1 MSKNAHQTQLPA
13 TPFVLTISVTR
24 FGVSAEK
31 VVATIEI
38 PSSHHGIFLP
48 DKKNSVT
55 SLPDF
60 FETKTPI
67 KSDMTKKPEII
78 TQSMFSSCMLKVYLS
93 VKFVRLIRS
102 SKYIIILFFSII
114 FIGIGNAQD
123 NSTGNMDIPFT
134 PMDTESN
141 RSLLNQE
148 NNENPYLKK
157 FQENDKKDFF
167 PDANVEEKNPERFIN
182 SNEFYL
188 SRLNKKEA
196 ESNKNINR
204 FKVDQ
209 FLGEIR
215 NDGEYVNII
224 LRDHEY
230 PDGDLI
236 KVEVNEQIVMAA
248 ILLTEKAKGFKLDLK
263 SGFNVVDFVALNQGS
278 SGPNTAEIIVYDDQG
293 KLVGTNRWNLATGVK
308 ATYII
313 YKN

>member
-1 MSKNAHQTQLPA
+1 MNCIYPG
-13 TPFVLTISVTR
+13 LTR
-24 FGVSAEK
+24 
-31 VVATIEI
+31 
-38 PSSHHGIFLP
+38 
-48 DKKNSVT
+48 
-55 SLPDF
+55 
-60 FETKTPI
+60 
-67 KSDMTKKPEII
+67 
-78 TQSMFSSCMLKVYLS
+78 
-93 VKFVRLIRS
+93 
-102 SKYIIILFFSII
+102 
-114 FIGIGNAQD
+114 
-123 NSTGNMDIPFT
+123 
-134 PMDTESN
+134 
-141 RSLLNQE
+141 
-148 NNENPYLKK
+148 
-157 FQENDKKDFF
+157 KD
-167 PDANVEEKNPERFIN
+167 
-182 SNEFYL
+182 
-188 SRLNKKEA
+188 A
-196 ESNKNINR
+196 ESNKNINK

-236 KVEVNEQIVMAA
+236 KVQVNDAVVMPA

>member
-1 MSKNAHQTQLPA
+1 
-13 TPFVLTISVTR
+13 
-24 FGVSAEK
+24 
-31 VVATIEI
+31 
-38 PSSHHGIFLP
+38 
-48 DKKNSVT
+48 
-55 SLPDF
+55 
-60 FETKTPI
+60 
-67 KSDMTKKPEII
+67 
-78 TQSMFSSCMLKVYLS
+78 MFSMLIVGFSYS
-93 VKFVRLIRS
+93 QENSNNS
-102 SKYIIILFFSII
+102 SGSSFFSS
-114 FIGIGNAQD
+114 
-123 NSTGNMDIPFT
+123 NS
-134 PMDTESN
+134 ESEK
-141 RSLLNQE
+141 SLLNLE
-148 NNENPYLKK
+148 KKENPFLKK
-157 FQENDKKDFF
+157 LEDKNKKNFF
-167 PDANVEEKNPERFIN
+167 PDANVKDKKPERFIN
-182 SNEFYL
+182 SNDLYL
-188 SRLNKKEA
+188 SRLNRKET
-196 ESNKNINR
+196 ESNKNINK

-236 KVEVNEQIVMAA
+236 KVEVNESVVMPA

>member
-1 MSKNAHQTQLPA
+1 MLSILI
-13 TPFVLTISVTR
+13 VR
-24 FGVSAEK
+24 FSYSQENSNN
-31 VVATIEI
+31 
-38 PSSHHGIFLP
+38 SSGSSF
-48 DKKNSVT
+48 
-55 SLPDF
+55 
-60 FETKTPI
+60 
-67 KSDMTKKPEII
+67 
-78 TQSMFSSCMLKVYLS
+78 FSS
-93 VKFVRLIRS
+93 S
-102 SKYIIILFFSII
+102 SEPEK
-114 FIGIGNAQD
+114 
-123 NSTGNMDIPFT
+123 
-134 PMDTESN
+134 
-141 RSLLNQE
+141 SLLNLE
-148 NNENPYLKK
+148 KKENPFLKK
-157 FQENDKKDFF
+157 LEDKNKKNFF
-167 PDANVEEKNPERFIN
+167 PDANVKEKKPERFIN
-182 SNEFYL
+182 SNDLYL
-188 SRLNKKEA
+188 SRLNRKET
-196 ESNKNINR
+196 ESNKNINK

-236 KVEVNEQIVMAA
+236 KVEVNESVVMPA

>member
-1 MSKNAHQTQLPA
+1 
-13 TPFVLTISVTR
+13 VISFLIVGFTY
-24 FGVSAEK
+24 SQENSNN
-31 VVATIEI
+31 
-38 PSSHHGIFLP
+38 SSGL
-48 DKKNSVT
+48 N
-55 SLPDF
+55 
-60 FETKTPI
+60 
-67 KSDMTKKPEII
+67 
-78 TQSMFSSCMLKVYLS
+78 FSSQN
-93 VKFVRLIRS
+93 
-102 SKYIIILFFSII
+102 SKSE
-114 FIGIGNAQD
+114 N
-123 NSTGNMDIPFT
+123 
-134 PMDTESN
+134 
-141 RSLLNQE
+141 SLLN
-148 NNENPYLKK
+148 LKK
-157 FQENDKKDFF
+157 KDNPFLKKLEKKNKKDFF
-167 PDANVEEKNPERFIN
+167 PDAKVKEKRPERFIN
-182 SNEFYL
+182 SNDLYL
-188 SRLNKKEA
+188 SRLNRKKT
-196 ESNKNINR
+196 ESNKNINK

-236 KVEVNEQIVMAA
+236 KVQINEDVVMPA